1 MRLLCPFCQ
10 KAITVPDTEA
20 GKAVNCPEC
29 GQQFAAPQLYTPAP
43 APLSELPP
51 LPPEKRD
58 GYQPVPETYVSKGEP
73 THRVDLDLP
82 DVPAPDRELSGY
94 SHIASL
100 PLEPQVLRWIPAGAL
115 LLTFV
120 LTVFPWNGCFPAG
133 YSAFT
138 QNAWGA
144 AMGVMSHD
152 DVAYQELRVGDSKTG
167 DKVGDVLDKRL
178 HMNLWLFPYL
188 LLIFPTLLLAVAGPI
203 VEMGKV
209 KLPPDVQPYW
219 QYRPVVLGIL
229 ATLLLLLLLAQWAS
243 GFGLQR
249 AVSEWAEAEFA
260 ESKAAANTPE
270 KLQVWEMQVAMLK
283 GKFHVRATPWVRIA
297 VLLHLLAAAAV
308 LAEAGLMMRGNKPPP
323 RLAAMW

>member
-51 LPPEKRD
+51 LPSEKRD
-58 GYQPVPETYVSKGEP
+58 GYSPVPETYVGKGEP

-100 PLEPQVLRWIPAGAL
+100 PLEPHVLRWIPAAAL
-115 LLTFV
+115 FLTFV

-144 AMGVMSHD
+144 ATGVMSHD
-152 DVAYQELRVGDSKTG
+152 DVAYEELRVGDSKTG

-188 LLIFPTLLLAVAGPI
+188 LLIFPTLLLAVAGP
-203 VEMGKV
+203 VVDMGKV
-209 KLPPDVQPYW
+209 KLPPEVQRYW
-219 QYRPVVLGIL
+219 QYRPVVLGVL

-249 AVSEWAEAEFA
+249 AVNEWAEAEFA
-260 ESKAAANTPE
+260 ESKATATTPE

-283 GKFHVRATPWVRIA
+283 GKFHVKTTPWLRLA
-297 VLLHLLAAAAV
+297 VLFHLLAAAAV
-308 LAEAGLMMRGNKPPP
+308 LAEAGLMMRGTKPPP
-323 RLAAMW
+323 RVAAMW